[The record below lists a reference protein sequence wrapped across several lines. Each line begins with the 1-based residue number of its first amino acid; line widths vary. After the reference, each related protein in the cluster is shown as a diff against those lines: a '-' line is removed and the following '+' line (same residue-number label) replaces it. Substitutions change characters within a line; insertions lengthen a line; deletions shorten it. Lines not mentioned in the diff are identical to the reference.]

1 MATYGTPPR
10 DPRQIASPTEK
21 NKQYTILYA
30 LYDDCRAMR
39 RAENAA
45 LKSRTEEARGTKVE
59 LKKARSEVVT
69 LTKKEHAKSKEKSA
83 AAYATTAA
91 TTLIIT
97 YQIVEV
103 SGGWGKWEPVFQHE
117 ATIGVL
123 QVLIGSILAFAMRPL
138 Q

>member
-1 MATYGTPPR
+1 MATRPPPR

-45 LKSRTEEARGTKVE
+45 LKSRTEEARGTKAE
-59 LKKARSEVVT
+59 LKKARSDVVT
-69 LTKKEHAKSKEKSA
+69 LTKKEHARSKEKST

-91 TTLIIT
+91 TMLIIF

-103 SGGWGKWEPVFQHE
+103 SGGWGKWSPVFEHE
-117 ATIGVL
+117 ATIGAL
-123 QVLIGSILAFAMRPL
+123 QVVIGSILAFAMRPL